1 MSDTAKTLLMILVIL
16 YVVSPLD
23 LVPGP
28 IDDAILLLMTLAS
41 RRGKSR
47 IEAT

>member
-1 MSDTAKTLLMILVIL
+1 MSGVAKGMLIVLVIL

-28 IDDAILLLMTLAS
+28 IDDIIVILLGIAS
-41 RRGKSR
+41 QKS
-47 IEAT
+47 IGVAEE